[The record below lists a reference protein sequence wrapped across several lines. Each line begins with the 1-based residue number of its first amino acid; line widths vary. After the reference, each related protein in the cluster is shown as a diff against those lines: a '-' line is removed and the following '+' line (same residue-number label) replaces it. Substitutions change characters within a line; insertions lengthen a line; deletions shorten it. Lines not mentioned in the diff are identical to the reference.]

1 MAKNN
6 GFTVPAGE
14 RKDFKLLVQRANR
27 TINANLRFIEKEDV
41 QTGRAQRQLLGDY
54 IDKNAWHTEKTAFSR
69 GVRFDSEKAY
79 KDYVRQLQ
87 RWGGEGAEKSVKST
101 RQRVYENIVKSLNTT
116 ADIYGQGVKDDSG
129 HLPKEI
135 TERLEKMSVEQL
147 LNFFDIADP
156 TEDIEHQSWSYEE
169 YQEGVDR
176 DTFVD
181 ITMTRLNYLEQV
193 VKDKR
198 VAKSKHRIKNNKTK
212 SKVKKKNRKKTIKTS
227 KKNK

>member
-1 MAKNN
+1 MATNN
-6 GFTVPAGE
+6 KGFTVPAGE

-27 TINANLRFIEKEDV
+27 TINANLKFIQKEDI
-41 QTGRAQRQLLGDY
+41 QTGRAKRQLMSDY
-54 IDKNAWHTEKTAFSR
+54 IDKSAWHTEKTAFSR
-69 GVRFDSEKAY
+69 GIKFESEKAY
-79 KDYVRQLQ
+79 KDYVRQLN
-87 RWGGEGAEKSVKST
+87 RWGGEGAEKSVKGT
-101 RQRVYENIVKSLNTT
+101 KQRIYESIIKSLNTT

-135 TERLEKMSVEQL
+135 TDRLEKMSVEQL

-181 ITMTRLNYLEQV
+181 ITTTRLNYLEQIV
-193 VKDKR
+193 PNKSPVKQT
-198 VAKSKHRIKNNKTK
+198 KNRKTK
-212 SKVKKKNRKKTIKTS
+212 SVIKKKKRGTVR
-227 KKNK
+227 KNK

>member
-14 RKDFKLLVQRANR
+14 REIFKLLVQRANR
-27 TINANLRFIEKEDV
+27 TIQANLKYIQKEEIKTERG
-41 QTGRAQRQLLGDY
+41 QRALLADFV
-54 IDKNAWHTEKTAFSR
+54 DKSTWNTQKTAFSR
-69 GVRFDSEKAY
+69 GIKFTSEKAY
-79 KDYVRQLQ
+79 NDYVRQLQ
-87 RWGGEGAEKSVKST
+87 RWGGATAEKSIQGT
-101 RQRVYENIVKSLNTT
+101 RKQIYENIIKSLNTT

-135 TERLEKMSVEQL
+135 TDRLDNMSLDQL

-181 ITMTRLNYLEQV
+181 ITLTRLNYLEQIIP
-193 VKDKR
+193 KKG
-198 VAKSKHRIKNNKTK
+198 KKTK
-212 SKVKKKNRKKTIKTS
+212 K
-227 KKNK
+227 

>member
-27 TINANLRFIEKEDV
+27 TIKANEKYLNDNQMTSDRVKRE
-41 QTGRAQRQLLGDY
+41 LLGDY
-54 IDKNAWHTEKTAFSR
+54 MSKSNWQSEKTAFSR
-69 GVRFDSEKAY
+69 SIEFESEKEYQAY
-79 KDYVRQLQ
+79 KKHLQ
-87 RWGGEGAEKSVKST
+87 RWGGVNAEKGREGTK
-101 RQRVYENIVKSLNTT
+101 QRLYENIVKSLNTT
-116 ADIYGQGVKDDSG
+116 ADIYGQGVKDNTG

-135 TERLEKMSVEQL
+135 TDRLDDMNVEQL
-147 LNFFDIADP
+147 SNFFDIADP

-181 ITMTRLNYLEQV
+181 ITTARLNYLEQV
-193 VKDKR
+193 VPKK
-198 VAKSKHRIKNNKTK
+198 KST
-212 SKVKKKNRKKTIKTS
+212 VKKKKRGKRKK
-227 KKNK
+227 

>member
-1 MAKNN
+1 MAKNKN
-6 GFTVPAGE
+6 VFTVPAGE

-27 TINANLRFIEKEDV
+27 TITANLKFIDKEDV
-41 QTGRAQRQLLGDY
+41 QTGRAKRQLLGDF

-69 GVRFDSEKAY
+69 GIKFESEKAY

-87 RWGGEGAEKSVKST
+87 RWGGEVAEKSVKGT
-101 RQRVYENIVKSLNTT
+101 KQRIYESIIKSLNTT

-135 TERLEKMSVEQL
+135 TDRLEKMSVEQL

-181 ITMTRLNYLEQV
+181 ITTTRLNYLEQIV
-193 VKDKR
+193 PN
-198 VAKSKHRIKNNKTK
+198 KSKPVKI
-212 SKVKKKNRKKTIKTS
+212 KKKKRGKTR
-227 KKNK
+227 KNK